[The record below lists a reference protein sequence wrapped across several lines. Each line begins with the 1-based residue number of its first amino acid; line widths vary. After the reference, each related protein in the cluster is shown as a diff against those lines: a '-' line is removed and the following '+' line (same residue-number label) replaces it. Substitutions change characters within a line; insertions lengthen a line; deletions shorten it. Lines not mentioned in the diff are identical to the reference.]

1 MKFGK
6 LLCMAALAGLVVTS
20 AMPVCADEAIIS
32 GEENAV
38 VQSVENGNA
47 GLAAENSGEETPAE
61 EKQNQPEAGAE
72 EENKEADIEKEA
84 QPEDEKEEIKGK
96 DETTGKEKTEDK
108 EEKAEDAD
116 TEKEKTETVLTE
128 KKEKEEA
135 LLGDGVS
142 EDSANEPTYTVTIP
156 TSLTLSDE
164 GTALEIKAS
173 DVKNMDGKKVSV
185 TINGTNY
192 FRNQMVL
199 KGTTSK
205 SSYSSTMRYQ
215 LIAADGTVIETTG
228 TDTAT
233 GAELAAFTEDGT
245 VTYTAKPV
253 ASTMTNIE
261 TGVEYS
267 GTMTFGISVTE

>member
-6 LLCMAALAGLVVTS
+6 LLCMATLAGLIVTS
-20 AMPVCADEAIIS
+20 AMPVCADEAIAA

-38 VQSVENGNA
+38 VQPVENGDA
-47 GLAAENSGEETPAE
+47 SPVAEDTSVGTPEEEVAQTKTAAEEGNE
-61 EKQNQPEAGAE
+61 EAGAE
-72 EENKEADIEKEA
+72 KEVQPEEGKEETDGTETDAEKTENEPAEVKEENKE
-84 QPEDEKEEIKGK
+84 
-96 DETTGKEKTEDK
+96 
-108 EEKAEDAD
+108 
-116 TEKEKTETVLTE
+116 
-128 KKEKEEA
+128 
-135 LLGDGVS
+135 LLGAGATS
-142 EDSANEPTYTVTIP
+142 EDSDNEPTYTVTIP
-156 TSLTLSDE
+156 TSLALSDE
-164 GTALEIKAS
+164 GNALEIKAS
-173 DVKNMDGKKVSV
+173 NVKNMDGKKVSV

-199 KGTTSK
+199 QGKTSK

-233 GAELAAFTEDGT
+233 GTELAAFTEDGT

-253 ASTMTNIE
+253 AATMTNIE
-261 TGVEYS
+261 TGVTYS